1 MASRGSKVCLVLLV
15 LVMALTWNG
24 VKAQSGGNSCTSV
37 LLSMSSCLNFI
48 TGNSSSPASSCCS
61 ALSNVVQSQPQCLCS
76 ALSSGAA
83 SSLGVA
89 INQTRALGLP
99 NACNV
104 QTPPVSQC
112 GGTGTPSASGAAP
125 AGTPAAGQPG
135 AEPEGPSAD
144 FPSGSGSK
152 TVPSTDESNGSTTK
166 SSLYLLSFILSI
178 VSCTSALAIF

>member
-1 MASRGSKVCLVLLV
+1 MASRGSQVWLVLL
-15 LVMALTWNG
+15 LLAIALTWG
-24 VKAQSGGNSCTSV
+24 GAKAQSSSNSCTSV

-48 TGNSSSPASSCCS
+48 TGNSSAPASSCCS

-104 QTPPVSQC
+104 QTPPTSQC
-112 GGTGTPSASGAAP
+112 NGSGGPSTSGAAP
-125 AGTPAAGQPG
+125 SDSPAGVPDDEPQGPA
-135 AEPEGPSAD
+135 AD

-152 TVPSTDESNGSTTK
+152 TVPSTDESNGSTMK
-166 SSLYLLSFILSI
+166 SSFHMLAFIFSV